1 MEVKFE
7 DLSIEYINSLE
18 KQQELKD
25 VLLSVFN
32 KDRVPFAKIPKNPKI
47 EDLKAYIIGLYTAK
61 IEAIDEA
68 KKVAEVVELANT
80 KTGKAKSKSDRIK
93 EATKLVPVIIS
104 DSNPI
109 QTLDD
114 SSGIAE
120 FKTYG
125 NDEIGLHTRL
135 VVFDVPWLIPH
146 ALFVSM
152 KAATYAQY
160 VQRGNSIVELAP
172 TPRYNIQELPMLTPE
187 EIENMKKIKSTME
200 NS

>member
-47 EDLKAYIIGLYTAK
+47 EDLKAYITGLYIAK

>member
-7 DLSIEYINSLE
+7 DLSIEYINSLD
-18 KQQELKD
+18 KQQDLQD
-25 VLLSVFN
+25 VLLSAFN
-32 KDRVPFAKIPKNPKI
+32 KTSVPFAKIPKNPKI
-47 EDLKAYIIGLYTAK
+47 DDLKAYMIGLYTAK
-61 IEAIDEA
+61 MEALEDA
-68 KKVAEVVELANT
+68 KKEAELVELSKT
-80 KTGKAKSKSDRIK
+80 KTGKAKSKAERIK

-135 VVFDVPWLIPH
+135 VVFDVPWLIPY
-146 ALFVSM
+146 ALLVSM
-152 KAATYAQY
+152 KSATYSQY
-160 VQRGNSIVELAP
+160 VQRGNSVVELTAV
-172 TPRYNIQELPMLTPE
+172 PRYNIQELPMLSQE
-187 EIENMKKIKSTME
+187 DIENMKKIKATME